1 MPDHLNKM
9 AVIKKFELV
18 RNPPHQFALPSYDA
32 MEPGATSYRLKGIQG
47 RVISNIG
54 ENIVRNA
61 YPPGTPLPY
70 WKTDYATVLPRETD
84 LMDMY
89 QASRTTIREAI
100 KVLCAKGLVETR
112 QKVGTRVL
120 GQSYWNIFDSD
131 VLLWHAHDNFDN
143 DILTHLIEMRQLV
156 EPAAARYAATRA
168 TLDEI
173 AVIGGNCE
181 AMRLAM
187 DDMAAYA
194 KADVEFHLSVFHA
207 SHNAMLSRFGHII
220 AEFLRIS
227 FRIQQNALN
236 SDENRIEDDYANHV
250 KIYDAI
256 NRSDPATAEARMMDV
271 ILHGKASL
279 QRARLQAK

>member
-1 MPDHLNKM
+1 MS
-9 AVIKKFELV
+9 VSRKFDLTK
-18 RNPPHQFALPSYDA
+18 NPSRQFVLSPYDA
-32 MEPGATSYRLKGIQG
+32 MDLGATRYRLKGIQG
-47 RVISNIG
+47 RVISDIG
-54 ENIVRNA
+54 ENIVRGV
-61 YPPGTPLPY
+61 YPPGTL
-70 WKTDYATVLPRETD
+70 LPREMN

-120 GQSYWNIFDSD
+120 EQSYWNIFDSD

-143 DILTHLIEMRQLV
+143 NILSDLIEMRQLV

-168 TLDEI
+168 THNEI
-173 AVIGGNCE
+173 AIIGENCE

-187 DDMAAYA
+187 GDMAEYA

-207 SHNAMLSRFGHII
+207 SHNVMLSRFGHII

-227 FRIQQNALN
+227 FRIQQSALN
-236 SDENRIEDDYANHV
+236 RDENRIEDDYANHV
-250 KIYDAI
+250 RIYDAI

-271 ILHGKASL
+271 VLHGKASL
-279 QRARLQAK
+279 QRARRQTK

>member
-1 MPDHLNKM
+1 MT
-9 AVIKKFELV
+9 AIKKFELAES
-18 RNPPHQFALPSYDA
+18 PPRQFVLSSFDA

-54 ENIVRNA
+54 ENIVRNV
-61 YPPGTPLPY
+61 YPPGTL
-70 WKTDYATVLPRETD
+70 LPRETD

-100 KVLCAKGLVETR
+100 KVLGAKGLVETR

>member
-1 MPDHLNKM
+1 MPDRRNKM
-9 AVIKKFELV
+9 TVIKKFELV
-18 RNPPHQFALPSYDA
+18 RNLPHQFALPSYET
-32 MEPGATSYRLKGIQG
+32 MEAGVTSYRLKGIQG
-47 RVISNIG
+47 RVISKIG
-54 ENIVRNA
+54 ENIVRNV
-61 YPPGTPLPY
+61 YPPGTL
-70 WKTDYATVLPRETD
+70 LPRETD

-143 DILTHLIEMRQLV
+143 DILTDLIEMRQLV

-173 AVIGGNCE
+173 AIIGENCE

-187 DDMAAYA
+187 GDMAAYA

-207 SHNAMLSRFGHII
+207 SHNVMLSRFGHII

-227 FRIQQNALN
+227 FRIQQSALN

-271 ILHGKASL
+271 VLHGKASL
-279 QRARLQAK
+279 QRARLQTK